1 MMLMNY
7 GESMPTSRF
16 LDQLQTMV
24 ADRRLRWVHDPQLWV
39 ELFVTANLAILAAD
53 IYIAHSVNHFQKS
66 AEYIPLYFSIAS
78 PAVLAVII
86 VLRWIGHFEAPWRDV
101 GYTVGW
107 LSVLVG
113 LGGVL
118 YHLESRFFLDRTLK
132 SLTYAAPFAAPLAY
146 AGLGFLLLVN
156 RMVAACSAEWARWVI
171 FLALGGFF
179 GNFVLSLTDNAS
191 NGFFA
196 KTEWIPVI
204 SSALATGFLIVPLV
218 LTVTRRFMDVCLIV
232 MLTQALVGVLG
243 FWFHIQAN
251 LVEPGNSLFDRLVN
265 GAPPMAPLLFPNL
278 VGLALIGIW
287 ALLPHLEEATPG
299 QSWSGATY
307 DWARTGEE
315 PGVGS

>member
-1 MMLMNY
+1 
-7 GESMPTSRF
+7 MPTNKLLVR
-16 LDQLQTMV
+16 LQRIV
-24 ADRRLRWVHDPQLWV
+24 AGRRLRWAHDLQLWV

-53 IYIAHSVNHFQKS
+53 IYIAHSVNHFQKA
-66 AEYIPLYFSIAS
+66 AEYIPLYFSIGA
-78 PAVLAVII
+78 PAVLAVMIA
-86 VLRWIGHFEAPWRDV
+86 LRWIGHFEAPWRDV
-101 GYTVGW
+101 GYMVGW

-146 AGLGFLLLVN
+146 TGLGFLLLVN
-156 RMVAACSAEWARWVI
+156 RMVAARSAEWARWVI

-179 GNFVLSLTDNAS
+179 GNFVLSLTDHAS

-204 SSALATGFLIVPLV
+204 SSAFATGFLIVPLV
-218 LTVTRRFMDVCLIV
+218 LAVTRKFMDLCLIV
-232 MLTQALVGVLG
+232 MVIQGLVGVLG

-251 LVEPGNSLFDRLVN
+251 LVEPGHSVWEKLVN

-278 VGLALIGIW
+278 VGLALIGMW
-287 ALLPHLEEATPG
+287 ALLPHLEESTSG
-299 QSWSGATY
+299 RSWLGATY
-307 DWARTGEE
+307 DWAHPGEE
-315 PGVGS
+315 SGTAD

>member
-1 MMLMNY
+1 
-7 GESMPTSRF
+7 MPTSKILFR
-16 LDQLQTMV
+16 LQSIV
-24 ADRRLRWVHDPQLWV
+24 ADRRMRWAHDPQLWI
-39 ELFVTANLAILAAD
+39 ELFVTTNLAILAAD
-53 IYIAHSVNHFQKS
+53 IYIAHSVNHFQKA
-66 AEYIPLYFSIAS
+66 AEYIPLYFSIGA
-78 PAVLAVII
+78 PVVLAVTIA
-86 VLRWIGHFEAPWRDV
+86 LRWMAHIEAPWRDV
-101 GYTVGW
+101 GYMVGW

-132 SLTYAAPFAAPLAY
+132 SLTYAAPFAAPLSY
-146 AGLGFLLLVN
+146 TGLGFLLLVN
-156 RMVAACSAEWARWVI
+156 RMVGARTAEWARWVI
-171 FLALGGFF
+171 FLSLGGFF
-179 GNFVLSLTDNAS
+179 GNFVLSLTDHAS
-191 NGFFA
+191 NAFFA

-251 LVEPGNSLFDRLVN
+251 LVEPGSSLFERLVN

-287 ALLPHLEEATPG
+287 ALLPHLEEANPG
-299 QSWSGATY
+299 KSWLGATY
-307 DWARTGEE
+307 DWAHPGEKTSR
-315 PGVGS
+315 PA